1 MNFVFYIN
9 SLSQYNINEFCLS
22 VLLYCVDCG
31 SVLNSDAA
39 KKALVQCADLI
50 VESTIDPNALARKL
64 NAREILSEIEYRRVR
79 DNRTRDSEEER
90 RETILDI
97 VKDRIKHN
105 ADIFT
110 TFMEVLKEL
119 GRADIADK
127 IMAKYKSMLNYYL

>member
-9 SLSQYNINEFCLS
+9 SIISIYINEFCLS
-22 VLLYCVDCG
+22 VHLYCVDCG

-39 KKALVQCADLI
+39 KKALVQRADLI

-64 NAREILSEIEYRRVR
+64 NARDVISEIEYKRVR

-90 RETILDI
+90 RETILDC

-105 ADIFT
+105 ADIFN
-110 TFMEVLKEL
+110 TFLDVLRDL

-127 IMAKYKSMLNYYL
+127 LCQDIKVC

>member
-1 MNFVFYIN
+1 M
-9 SLSQYNINEFCLS
+9 
-22 VLLYCVDCG
+22 
-31 SVLNSDAA
+31 NSDAA

-64 NAREILSEIEYRRVR
+64 NAREVISETENKRIK

-90 RETILDI
+90 RETILDY

-110 TFMEVLKEL
+110 TFLEILKDL
-119 GRADIADK
+119 DRSDLADK
-127 IMAKYKSMLNYYL
+127 IMAKYKSKLNYFISSVLSDPFHLALI